1 MENPRE
7 WARTLAPSTEADDS
21 KRQAV
26 EQRAMTPCSSG
37 EAQGRL
43 AKMEG
48 YCPPYVR
55 LTQADGAHDE

>member
-43 AKMEG
+43 AKMESASECLRATHPSRR
-48 YCPPYVR
+48 CPR
-55 LTQADGAHDE
+55 